1 MKRFNLSKPGILILA
16 ATLIFG
22 CALFAFAANVDF
34 DHRGVVNL
42 HTSADPPDNDPAW
55 GDWRESCSA
64 SLSADVL
71 DNDGNI
77 AGTFSLS
84 ISRYYYGQILN
95 PNNQVVKVVQYSA
108 SSSAYA
114 GSEWEGRGNAWVRVP
129 GNGQKGEGA
138 QDIGGEGE
146 PSGVSAYDSCLRGKG
161 TVGGNNATASAG
173 LWQGGVSANVK
184 INISGF

>member
-1 MKRFNLSKPGILILA
+1 MKRFNLSKPRTFILA

-22 CALFAFAANVDF
+22 CTLFAFAATVNFNHSGVANVSEIK
-34 DHRGVVNL
+34 N
-42 HTSADPPDNDPAW
+42 PDDDDPAW
-55 GDWRESCSA
+55 NDWRESCSA

-71 DNDGNI
+71 DDNGNI

-84 ISRYYYGQILN
+84 ISRYYYGWILN
-95 PNNQVVKVVQYSA
+95 PNNQVVQVVKYSA

-129 GNGQKGEGA
+129 GNGQAGGGA

-161 TVGGNNATASAG
+161 QVGGNNATASAR
-173 LWQGGVSANVK
+173 LWEGGVSATAK
-184 INISGF
+184 IDISSF